1 MAFDKTLFDAPTRYM
16 ASRERY
22 TVVAKFRADHPWAKD
37 FNVQPLLKEHPDM
50 SVRDAFDR
58 LREEDRKRRA
68 EERKRLRALQ
78 QHMFAE
84 PYRALNEHERIQ
96 LRVLLESEGRGDV
109 ADALV
114 DNPSYSADRIR
125 DMIADG
131 AWDKD
136 MEHDWLPLLPCGVD
150 VGKTHNTTLRRFLD
164 SLREH
169 RGQWRMWASLP
180 EPELAYTAGQVLKAR
195 AGVGYDVKTKTYRA
209 DGTTGVFAMRP

>member
-50 SVRDAFDR
+50 SVREAFTQM
-58 LREEDRKRRA
+58 REEDRKRR
-68 EERKRLRALQ
+68 EDDKRRLRAIKKRL
-78 QHMFAE
+78 FAT
-84 PYRALNEHERIQ
+84 PYRALEAHERTQ
-96 LRVLLESEGRGDV
+96 LRVLLESAGREDV

-114 DNPSYSADRIR
+114 DNPSYSADRVKQE
-125 DMIADG
+125 IADG

-136 MEHDWLPLLPCGVD
+136 VEHDWLDLLPHGFD
-150 VGKTHNTTLRRFLD
+150 TGKTSSTGVKRFLD

-195 AGVGYDVKTKTYRA
+195 AGLGYDIRTKTYRE